1 MAYEHERQRGTNAE
15 RSQHAVDLGE
25 LPALAGQRGDYPRRG
40 ANARSP
46 DEPKQEPHG
55 KLSGQTVEAESG
67 NEPVAERAQGR

>member
-15 RSQHAVDLGE
+15 QSHYAGDLGRAACLDWPAWR
-25 LPALAGQRGDYPRRG
+25 LPQRG

-55 KLSGQTVEAESG
+55 KLSGQTIEAEAG
-67 NEPVAERAQGR
+67 NEPVAEYAQGR